1 LTEPGFR
8 FLVTPMAASPTA
20 GARRSVDTPR
30 PSRAGPI
37 LGRLD
42 RFPVSLVERPP
53 KLGVLALPLE
63 SLGQRQLIDV
73 VERD

>member
-1 LTEPGFR
+1 VPVDLSIRLDRPGR
-8 FLVTPMAASPTA
+8 
-20 GARRSVDTPR
+20 
-30 PSRAGPI
+30 GPI